1 MAASLSPKLLQLFK
15 DMGQAE
21 VTVLVTELVPALEG
35 EIDILFPSAAP
46 ALDALEVPINPMIQA
61 ALASLASKI
70 EF

>member
-1 MAASLSPKLLQLFK
+1 
-15 DMGQAE
+15 MGQAE